1 MNSYSSKIGEATQT
15 QEVIMLELGATYL
28 LVRDMD
34 RSIKFYSQLL
44 EMKPTSKAHERWAQ
58 FDFDGKSFAL
68 FNQIYDY
75 QAVAGGQDLDRL
87 YSKAY
92 LKRLSKHKT
101 VFGNNIVLRFQTED
115 LNKEYERVMDLDIG
129 PVSDILNVNISE
141 PSYFFFVTDPDGN
154 LLEFSGAYS
163 VPIVTPVI
171 KEEKETPKVRPI
183 EPPIPPPV
191 IKEEKES
198 IPKVRL
204 IETPIPPPVIKEE
217 KETPKIR
224 PIETPIPPPII
235 KEQKET
241 TPKLPPVETPI
252 PPPVIKEEK
261 EKPKVRPIETP
272 IPPPVIKEQKETT
285 PKLPPIQ
292 TPILKAALEREKAA
306 LAEKAAIEKEAER
319 VANAERAAI
328 AEWAAIAKEAA
339 ALAEK
344 SIIEQEKFELPNKEP
359 TGGESTP
366 FVPIWAESSYISH
379 KDILDKQESLPT
391 IAKGKGTISEKNKD
405 KHILGS
411 PTLDKPDIADKQIL
425 TPTKLHIPNITEEPT
440 KPVALSKPVTVEEP
454 AIPVALTNPV
464 TPEETA
470 VPVTVTKPVAT
481 EKYAVPVAV
490 TKPVITEE
498 PSEQFAL
505 CKPDISETQPEE
517 APIVKHAMSDKKPK
531 ETEYDESEPATPKHF
546 WEKKTLDYWEDRY

>member
-1 MNSYSSKIGEATQT
+1 
-15 QEVIMLELGATYL
+15 MLELGATYL

-217 KETPKIR
+217 KETPKI
-224 PIETPIPPPII
+224 
-235 KEQKET
+235 
-241 TPKLPPVETPI
+241 
-252 PPPVIKEEK
+252 
-261 EKPKVRPIETP
+261 RPIETP